1 MYSVR
6 IAPNFQGQTFKQ
18 FKLVETTNPNSPTT
32 PPKRNVHKDHSGLV
46 ITGLVCAA
54 AIGAAILSGRTPKN
68 KIIPYNDE
76 LFTFK
81 TLSLKLKQLGA
92 DSTTK
97 ITQNCTDEN
106 IVGMGATSKVFQFTD
121 PSLENWV
128 IKVDTKHNGL
138 NNSASFILE
147 EVEDEFAGAN
157 MGQEI
162 GKIGPFIKILKKID
176 GVPHSLKDW
185 AVHRATDAPITAEQ
199 AGDFIGS
206 LRRIAEFPQESF
218 DEFARRLKLLDE
230 KGYKA
235 DSFNPN
241 NYMID
246 YKSKQLYIIDAY
258 KYDVDAHMN
267 SRFDLIAP
275 LLDYPNY
282 EKYHSAMSPTQQKEF
297 IQLSKTI
304 AEKCTIGAKN
314 AGVNPKES
322 TFVEFLQRIDAR
334 ENTANCYFQ
343 RYEKMKAICG
353 SF

>member
-1 MYSVR
+1 MYSVK

-18 FKLVETTNPNSPTT
+18 IKLTT
-32 PPKRNVHKDHSGLV
+32 PTNQTSTTTEPQKNSLKENSGL
-46 ITGLVCAA
+46 ILTGLVCAA
-54 AIGAAILSGRTPKN
+54 AIGAAIISGRSPKN

-81 TLSLKLKQLGA
+81 TLVSKLKQLGA
-92 DSTTK
+92 DSTAK

-106 IVGMGATSKVFQFTD
+106 IVGMGSTSKVFQFTD
-121 PSLENWV
+121 PTLENWV

-138 NNSASFILE
+138 NNSAFFVLE
-147 EVEDEFAGAN
+147 EVEDEFSGAN

-185 AVHRATDAPITAEQ
+185 SVHRAADAPITAEQ
-199 AGDFIGS
+199 AGDFLGS
-206 LRRIAEFPQESF
+206 LRKIAEFPQESF
-218 DEFARRLKLLDE
+218 DEYARRLKLLDE

-241 NYMID
+241 NYMVD

-267 SRFDLIAP
+267 SRFDLIVP

-282 EKYHSAMSPTQQKEF
+282 EKYHSAMNPTQQKEF
-297 IQLSKTI
+297 VRLSKTI
-304 AEKCTIGAKN
+304 AEKCTLGAQN

-322 TFVEFLQRIDAR
+322 TFVEFVQRIDTR
-334 ENTANCYFQ
+334 ENTANCYSQ
-343 RYEKMKAICG
+343 RYQKMKEICG